1 MKLEKLWVN
10 KMNGFKIEFK
20 GETNGIHAAYNIT
33 NIVAYYILPRYIQE
47 N

>member
-1 MKLEKLWVN
+1 MNIKPDDTITIVDAINITYKL
-10 KMNGFKIEFK
+10 
-20 GETNGIHAAYNIT
+20 T